1 MPKPEFGKKVICNNC
16 EAKFYD
22 LNRKP
27 AICPHCGTE
36 YVESSSERLTTNAKQ
51 VFIDEV
57 DTVTDDNL
65 VGSDA
70 SESIAEVAEIEI
82 EDEIDEDTISLEETE
97 VDEENITG
105 DVDIDIDTVLLRI
118 KGFIPTV
125 RCLSSGGPLGG
136 GCAERHAAQESL
148 FLFLQRL

>member
-36 YVESSSERLTTNAKQ
+36 YEDHSNETVASTAKQ

-57 DTVTDDNL
+57 DTVSDDNL

-70 SESIAEVAEIEI
+70 SESIADVSEMGLG
-82 EDEIDEDTISLEETE
+82 DEMDEDTISLEDSETDDQ
-97 VDEENITG
+97 VISG
-105 DVDIDIDTVLLRI
+105 DVDIDIDSTE
-118 KGFIPTV
+118 
-125 RCLSSGGPLGG
+125 SSEGID
-136 GCAERHAAQESL
+136 QD
-148 FLFLQRL
+148 

>member
-36 YVESSSERLTTNAKQ
+36 YVDPSNETISTTAKQ
-51 VFIDEV
+51 VFIDDV

-65 VGSDA
+65 VGSNA
-70 SESIAEVAEIEI
+70 TESIAEVAEIDI
-82 EDEIDEDTISLEETE
+82 EDEIDEDTISLEDSEVGDEVITSDVEIDLGNDETNE
-97 VDEENITG
+97 G
-105 DVDIDIDTVLLRI
+105 IDHD
-118 KGFIPTV
+118 
-125 RCLSSGGPLGG
+125 
-136 GCAERHAAQESL
+136 
-148 FLFLQRL
+148 

>member
-36 YVESSSERLTTNAKQ
+36 YVEPTNEVLTTSAKQ
-51 VFIDEV
+51 VFV
-57 DTVTDDNL
+57 DQVDIVADDNL

-70 SESIAEVAEIEI
+70 TESIAEDAEIEL
-82 EDEIDEDTISLEETE
+82 EEQIDDDTISLEDSEAE
-97 VDEENITG
+97 DGVISS
-105 DVDIDIDTVLLRI
+105 DVDIELDGSESTEDIDR
-118 KGFIPTV
+118 
-125 RCLSSGGPLGG
+125 
-136 GCAERHAAQESL
+136 E
-148 FLFLQRL
+148 

>member
-1 MPKPEFGKKVICNNC
+1 MPDIKFGKKVVCSNC

-36 YVESSSERLTTNAKQ
+36 YIDPSNETISTTAKQ
-51 VFIDEV
+51 VFIDDV

-70 SESIAEVAEIEI
+70 TESIADVTEIEM
-82 EDEIDEDTISLEETE
+82 EDEIDEDTISLEDTE
-97 VDEENITG
+97 ADNEVITS
-105 DVDIDIDTVLLRI
+105 DVDIDLDNGETDEGID
-118 KGFIPTV
+118 
-125 RCLSSGGPLGG
+125 
-136 GCAERHAAQESL
+136 HN
-148 FLFLQRL
+148 

>member
-36 YVESSSERLTTNAKQ
+36 YIDPLNETLTTTAKQ
-51 VFIDEV
+51 VFIDDV
-57 DTVTDDNL
+57 DTVVDNNL

-70 SESIAEVAEIEI
+70 TESIAEINEIEI
-82 EDEIDEDTISLEETE
+82 DEMDEDTISLEDSEAEDE
-97 VDEENITG
+97 VISG
-105 DVDIDIDTVLLRI
+105 DVDLEIDNDETTDEID
-118 KGFIPTV
+118 
-125 RCLSSGGPLGG
+125 
-136 GCAERHAAQESL
+136 QD
-148 FLFLQRL
+148 

>member
-36 YVESSSERLTTNAKQ
+36 YEDPKNETITTTAKQ
-51 VFIDEV
+51 VFTDNV
-57 DTVTDDNL
+57 DTVAEDNL

-70 SESIAEVAEIEI
+70 TESIAEVTGMDLDDEM
-82 EDEIDEDTISLEETE
+82 EDDTISLEDSE
-97 VDEENITG
+97 VEDEAISG
-105 DVDIDIDTVLLRI
+105 DVDIDID
-118 KGFIPTV
+118 
-125 RCLSSGGPLGG
+125 SGVTDDGVGQ
-136 GCAERHAAQESL
+136 H
-148 FLFLQRL
+148 

>member
-36 YVESSSERLTTNAKQ
+36 YVDPSNEVISTTAKQ
-51 VFIDEV
+51 VFIDDV

-65 VGSDA
+65 VGSNA
-70 SESIAEVAEIEI
+70 TESIADVSEIDI
-82 EDEIDEDTISLEETE
+82 EDEIDEDTISLEDSE
-97 VDEENITG
+97 VDDEVITS
-105 DVDIDIDTVLLRI
+105 DVDIDLDNGDASEGID
-118 KGFIPTV
+118 
-125 RCLSSGGPLGG
+125 
-136 GCAERHAAQESL
+136 QD
-148 FLFLQRL
+148 

>member
-36 YVESSSERLTTNAKQ
+36 YVDQSNEKIETTAKQ

-57 DTVTDDNL
+57 DTVVDDNL
-65 VGSDA
+65 VGSNA
-70 SESIAEVAEIEI
+70 SESIADVEEIEL
-82 EDEIDEDTISLEETE
+82 EDEIDEDTISLEDSEAG
-97 VDEENITG
+97 DEGISNN
-105 DVDIDIDTVLLRI
+105 VDIDIDNSENSHEI
-118 KGFIPTV
+118 D
-125 RCLSSGGPLGG
+125 
-136 GCAERHAAQESL
+136 QD
-148 FLFLQRL
+148 